1 MEVINANRQEPQL
14 NLDVNAQRSFIK
26 YYAKL
31 EEKPPTT
38 VRFFDRADF
47 YTVHG
52 SADCELIAKFI
63 YKSTAFV
70 HKLLPDEPD
79 ETLGYVTLSKA
90 NFNVAIRE
98 LLLVR
103 NFRVEVYVRPG
114 GAAATSNNWE
124 LEYRGSP
131 GNLIQFE
138 EILFGNREILV
149 SNNLLSLQVRLVD
162 GNQRRLG
169 VAFVEQNDC
178 QFHVLEFIDNDFFTE
193 LEAMVVLL
201 GPKECLLPSI
211 DGEYVAVKQ
220 LLERNNVGVTVPKRS
235 AVTPA
240 EKNDLLQ
247 DLNRLVRFARG
258 QQEDALTLPEMQ
270 LPMAMEALRVAIKYL
285 NLTNDASNLGH
296 YEMKQLNLKRFVHLD
311 SAAVAALNI
320 LPKPG
325 TNPNSPGFRCQ
336 SILGVLD
343 HCRTPQG
350 HRLLSQWVKQ
360 PLRSIEILNDRH
372 DIVQCLLE
380 SPGTLSTLHDDYL
393 KRIPDVLML
402 TKRLLRQKANM
413 QDLFRVYQVILR
425 TPRIV
430 NTLLS
435 LEHATVKNV
444 LCDAMKSYLEDLSG
458 LKQLVEQVVDFE
470 AIEAGDY
477 LVKSSFDE
485 QLQDMKSH
493 MSRLL
498 SKMERLQQ
506 KAADDLNMEKSQVR
520 LENVAKIG
528 YHFRVT
534 LKDDSELRKNKNY
547 KILDVV
553 KGGVRFTN
561 DKLTE
566 YSEEYGT
573 LCDQYEEQQ
582 KSVVEE
588 IIKVAIG
595 YAAPLSSLNNELAQL
610 DCLVSFAMAALAAPI
625 PYVRPKMIK
634 EGSGVLE
641 LKDLRHPCLELQ
653 EHVTFIANSVA
664 FKKDICNMFII
675 TGPNMGGKSTYIR
688 SVGTA
693 VLMAHV
699 GAFVPCAEAT
709 INMVDSI
716 LGRVGASDNIVKGLS
731 TFMVEMIETS
741 GIVRTATENSLVI
754 IDELG
759 RGTSTYEGCGIAWS
773 IAEHLAKETKCFTL
787 FATHFHEITNL
798 AESVETVK
806 NCHMAA
812 VADAENFTLLYQV
825 RPGIMEKSFGIQVA
839 RLANFPETVVHN
851 AQRIYREFEDEYADK
866 QNETDKELLDKI
878 DAAMERLTTTGNDID
893 IDEAEL
899 SELVEKF
906 ARDIR
911 QLDSEYFQAALSV
924 EGN

>member
-14 NLDVNAQRSFIK
+14 NLDINAQRNFIK
-26 YYAKL
+26 YYAKS
-31 EEKPPTT
+31 EDKPPTT
-38 VRFFDRADF
+38 VRFFDRIDF

-52 SADCELIAKFI
+52 TDDCELIAKLI

-70 HKLLPDEPD
+70 HKLLPDESD
-79 ETLGYVTLSKA
+79 ALSYVTLSKA
-90 NFNVAIRE
+90 NFNMAVRE

-103 NFRVEVYVRPG
+103 NFRVEVYVRPV
-114 GAAATSNNWE
+114 GAAAASNNWE

-201 GPKECLLPSI
+201 GPKECLLPAA
-211 DGEYVAVKQ
+211 DGEYIAVRQ

-235 AVTPA
+235 AATPA
-240 EKNDLLQ
+240 DKNDLLQ
-247 DLNRLVRFARG
+247 DLNRLIRFAKG

-270 LPMAMEALRVAIKYL
+270 LTMAMEALRVAIKYL

-296 YEMKQLNLKRFVHLD
+296 YEIKQLNLKRFVHLD

-325 TNPNSPGFRCQ
+325 TNPNSPGYHWQ

-350 HRLLSQWVKQ
+350 HRLLAQWIKQ

-380 SPGTLSTLHDDYL
+380 SPGTLTTLHDDYL

-413 QDLFRVYQVILR
+413 QDLFRVYQVVLR

-458 LKQLVEQVVDFE
+458 FKQLVEQVVDFE

-477 LVKSSFDE
+477 LVKASFDE
-485 QLQDMKSH
+485 QLQDMKNH
-493 MSRLL
+493 MSRVL

-561 DKLTE
+561 EKLTE

-573 LCDQYEEQQ
+573 FCDQYEEQQ

-595 YAAPLSSLNNELAQL
+595 YAGPLSSLNNELAQL
-610 DCLVSFAMAALAAPI
+610 DCLVSFAMAALAAPT
-625 PYVRPKMIK
+625 PYMRPKMLK
-634 EGSGVLE
+634 EGAGVLE

-653 EHVTFIANSVA
+653 EHVTFIANNVA
-664 FKKDICNMFII
+664 FEKDACNMFII

-699 GAFVPCAEAT
+699 GAFVPCSEAT
-709 INMVDSI
+709 ITMVDSI

-773 IAEHLAKETKCFTL
+773 IAEHLAKVTKCFTL

-798 AESVETVK
+798 AKSVDTVK

-812 VADAENFTLLYQV
+812 VANAENFTLLYQV
-825 RPGIMEKSFGIQVA
+825 CPGIMEKSFGIQVA
-839 RLANFPETVVHN
+839 RLANFPEAVVHN

-866 QNETDKELLDKI
+866 QSEADKELLDKI
-878 DAAMERLTTTGNDID
+878 DAAVERLTTTGNDVD

-899 SELVEKF
+899 SKLVATF
-906 ARDIR
+906 AKDIK
-911 QLDSEYFQAALSV
+911 QLDSEYFRTVLSV

>member
-1 MEVINANRQEPQL
+1 MEVVNANRQEPQL
-14 NLDVNAQRSFIK
+14 NIDVNAQRTFIK

-38 VRFFDRADF
+38 VRFFDRTEF

-52 SADCELIAKFI
+52 PDDCELIAKLV
-63 YKSTAFV
+63 YKSTSFV
-70 HKLLPDEPD
+70 HYLLPDEPD
-79 ETLGYVTLSKA
+79 MLSYVTLSKA
-90 NFNVAIRE
+90 NFNMAVRE

-103 NFRVEVYVRPG
+103 NFRVEVYVRAAG
-114 GAAATSNNWE
+114 AATSYNWS

-138 EILFGNREILV
+138 DILFGNKEVLV
-149 SNNLLSLQVRLVD
+149 SNNLLSLQIRLVE

-178 QFHVLEFIDNDFFTE
+178 QFHVLEFVDNDFFTE

-201 GPKECLLPSI
+201 GPKECLLPSA
-211 DGEYVAVKQ
+211 DGEYSSVRQ
-220 LLERNNVGVTVPKRS
+220 LLERNNVGVTVSKRS
-235 AVTPA
+235 AATPA

-247 DLNRLVRFARG
+247 DLNRLIRFGKG

-270 LPMAMEALRVAIKYL
+270 LTMAMEAMRVAIKYL

-296 YEMKQLNLKRFVHLD
+296 YEIKQLNLKRFVHLD

-325 TNPNSPGFRCQ
+325 SNPTTPGYQWQ

-350 HRLLSQWVKQ
+350 HRLLAQWIKQ

-393 KRIPDVLML
+393 KRIPDILML

-413 QDLFRVYQVILR
+413 QDLFRIYQVILR
-425 TPRIV
+425 APRIV

-435 LEHATVKNV
+435 LEHPTVKNV
-444 LCDAMKSYLEDLSG
+444 LCDAMRSLLEDLSG

-477 LVKSSFDE
+477 LVKASFDE
-485 QLQDMKSH
+485 ELQEMKDS

-498 SKMERLQQ
+498 AKMERLQRN
-506 KAADDLNMEKSQVR
+506 AADDLNMEKSQVR

-534 LKDDSELRKNKNY
+534 LKDDSALRKNKSY

-566 YSEEYGT
+566 HSEEYGS
-573 LCDQYEEQQ
+573 LCDKYEEQQ

-588 IIKVAIG
+588 IIKVAMG
-595 YAAPLSSLNNELAQL
+595 YAAPLCSLNNELAQL
-610 DCLVSFAMAALAAPI
+610 DCLVSFAMAALAAPT
-625 PYVRPKMIK
+625 PYIRPKMLK
-634 EGSGVLE
+634 EGAGILK

-653 EHVTFIANSVA
+653 EHVTFIANDVSCE
-664 FKKDICNMFII
+664 KDICNMFII

-699 GAFVPCAEAT
+699 GAFVPCSEAT
-709 INMVDSI
+709 ITMVDSI

-741 GIVRTATENSLVI
+741 GIVRGLCCCCCSNA
-754 IDELG
+754 
-759 RGTSTYEGCGIAWS
+759 
-773 IAEHLAKETKCFTL
+773 
-787 FATHFHEITNL
+787 
-798 AESVETVK
+798 
-806 NCHMAA
+806 
-812 VADAENFTLLYQV
+812 
-825 RPGIMEKSFGIQVA
+825 RP
-839 RLANFPETVVHN
+839 T
-851 AQRIYREFEDEYADK
+851 
-866 QNETDKELLDKI
+866 
-878 DAAMERLTTTGNDID
+878 
-893 IDEAEL
+893 
-899 SELVEKF
+899 
-906 ARDIR
+906 
-911 QLDSEYFQAALSV
+911 
-924 EGN
+924 